1 MHWAMYIAPHPMQ
14 RALLRLLR
22 DRGAAPFVRGFDG
35 RTLMHSIV
43 LSEDCDAALI
53 PEVAALCAAASQS
66 HIACTK
72 P

>member
-1 MHWAMYIAPHPMQ
+1 LHWAMYIAPHQKQ
-14 RALLRLLR
+14 RALLRLLL
-22 DRGAAPFVRGFDG
+22 DRGAAPFVRGFNG

-53 PEVAALCAAASQS
+53 PEAAALCAAASQS